1 MTVADATAACALML
15 LPSHSACRPSAVLNL
30 LIGIALVLLASAM
43 FDHQNME
50 FDLTWA
56 VAAAVGFY
64 CILRGLVL
72 FWVR

>member
-1 MTVADATAACALML
+1 MIFSRRDLSGRAMRLI
-15 LPSHSACRPSAVLNL
+15 RAVMNL
-30 LIGIALVLLASAM
+30 LVGIALVLLASAL

-64 CILRGLVL
+64 FILRGLVL
-72 FWVR
+72 FWVQ

>member
-1 MTVADATAACALML
+1 MFFTRRDLSGRAMRWIRAI
-15 LPSHSACRPSAVLNL
+15 LNL

-43 FDHQNME
+43 FDHQDME

-56 VAAAVGFY
+56 VAGAVGFY

-72 FWVR
+72 FWVQ

>member
-1 MTVADATAACALML
+1 MFFTRRDLSSRTMRWIRAT
-15 LPSHSACRPSAVLNL
+15 LNL
-30 LIGIALVLLASAM
+30 LIGMALVLLASAM

-72 FWVR
+72 FWVQ